1 MKKRFKQLGQT
12 ERDRIEAL
20 LGSGEKQ
27 KTIAS
32 ILKVDKSTISREIK
46 RRRLSNGSYD
56 ATRAQQKA
64 RVKRMQSKYQG
75 MKVESDPELKRHI
88 IEELRKKRSPDEIA
102 GRIKKEGRVK
112 MVGKDAIYR
121 WLYSAWGQSC
131 CKYLC
136 TKRYKARRPKKNKGK
151 REMIPDRIS
160 IHERPL
166 GATNK
171 TRYGHFETDTVVS
184 PKRVQSK
191 EALAVSTERKSKL
204 ILGTKII
211 SMSYH
216 QMTAA
221 MQSFTGRVNMISTTA
236 DNGIEN
242 KGHKD
247 WGVPAFFADPHS
259 PWQKPLV
266 EGSIGLLRRWFFKKG
281 TDWSMITE
289 KELQEAF
296 SVLNNKYRK
305 SLNYASALEVALAH
319 GIINSDPN
327 KKSCI

>member
-1 MKKRFKQLGQT
+1 MKKTFRQLGQID
-12 ERDRIEAL
+12 RDRIEAL
-20 LGSGEKQ
+20 LESGEKQ
-27 KTIAS
+27 RTIAD

-46 RRRLSNGSYD
+46 RRKLSNGSYD

-64 RVKRMQSKYQG
+64 RVKRKQSKYQG
-75 MKVESDPELKRHI
+75 MKVESDPELKEHI
-88 IEELRKKRSPDEIA
+88 IGELRNKRSPDEIA
-102 GRIKKEGRVK
+102 GRLKREKTRTIIA
-112 MVGKDAIYR
+112 KDAIYR
-121 WLYSAWGQSC
+121 WLYSAWGQQY

-136 TKRYKARRPKKNKGK
+136 TKRYKVRKPKKNKGK

-160 IHERPL
+160 IHKRPL

-171 TRYGHFETDTVVS
+171 TRYGHFETDTAVS

-191 EALAVSTERKSKL
+191 EAVAVSTERKSKL
-204 ILGTKII
+204 IIGTKIA

-216 QMTAA
+216 QMTVA
-221 MQSFTGRVNMISTTA
+221 MREFTNQVKMISTTA

-247 WGVPAFFADPHS
+247 WGVAAFFADPHS

-266 EGSIGLLRRWFFKKG
+266 ESSIGLLRRWFFKKG
-281 TDWSMITE
+281 TDWSTITE

-296 SVLNNKYRK
+296 LTLNNKYRK

>member
-1 MKKRFKQLGQT
+1 MKKLFKQLGQT
-12 ERDRIEAL
+12 DRDRIEAL
-20 LGSGEKQ
+20 LDTGHKQ
-27 KTIAS
+27 KQIAG

-46 RRRLSNGSYD
+46 KRKLSNGSYC

-64 RVKRMQSKYQG
+64 RMKRKQSKYQG
-75 MKVESDPELKRHI
+75 MKVESDPELKWHI
-88 IEELRKKRSPDEIA
+88 VNELKNKRSPDEIA
-102 GRIKKEGRVK
+102 GRIKKERK
-112 MVGKDAIYR
+112 MTIIGKDAIYR
-121 WLYSAWGQSC
+121 WLYSAWGQQY

-136 TKRYKARRPKKNKGK
+136 TKRYKVKKPRKNKGK
-151 REMIPDRIS
+151 REMIPNKVS
-160 IHERPL
+160 IHKRPL

-171 TRYGHFETDTVVS
+171 TRYGHFETDTAVS
-184 PKRVQSK
+184 PKRVDSK
-191 EALAVSTERKSKL
+191 EAVAVSTEIKSKL
-204 ILGTKII
+204 IIGTKIE

-216 QMTAA
+216 HMTSA
-221 MQSFTGRVNMISTTA
+221 MQSFQDKVHMLSSTT

-247 WGVPAFFADPHS
+247 WGLPTFFADPHS

-266 EGSIGLLRRWFFKKG
+266 EASIGLLRRWFFKKG
-281 TDWSMITE
+281 TDWSTITE

-296 SVLNNKYRK
+296 STLNNKYRK